1 MTVAGFFL
9 TVNALMFTK
18 YFFAGRY
25 YLVSCAALETI
36 FCYVK
41 KLKYIPILKAKIK
54 SLKRVEESLKS
65 QTVPTLSLDH
75 VLIGTFE
82 IIKEKKGSCWNG
94 VIKVTLMG
102 LSHWG
107 LLAAPSQT
115 EPRQFAFPLPVLPH
129 KVKPSRAQDGPSLE

>member
-18 YFFAGRY
+18 CFFAGRY

-82 IIKEKKGSCWNG
+82 IIKEKKRE
-94 VIKVTLMG
+94 
-102 LSHWG
+102 
-107 LLAAPSQT
+107 LLEWCNKSDT
-115 EPRQFAFPLPVLPH
+115 DGAFPLGTFGRTE
-129 KVKPSRAQDGPSLE
+129 SDRATPICISITSFTTQG